1 MEDQSKAIVEG
12 KPLEYPEIVQDTIE
26 VEFPEI
32 TDFVRNMKL
41 KSGISVS
48 YTHLIVDRRGNYG
61 SRG

>member
-12 KPLEYPEIVQDTIE
+12 KPLEYPEIVQDTVD

-41 KSGISVS
+41 KSGNIWISK
-48 YTHLIVDRRGNYG
+48 RRCL
-61 SRG
+61 